1 MCNAFVTGFDIA
13 TQNGPLCEEP
23 MLGSVFLIE
32 NIDLVKKGSISG
44 GAQSVKSPETHQ
56 PDGQEEES
64 KVEGS
69 KVDSY
74 GPFNG

>member
-32 NIDLVKKGSISG
+32 NIDLVKKGATSG

-64 KVEGS
+64 KVEES

>member
-1 MCNAFVTGFDIA
+1 
-13 TQNGPLCEEP
+13 

-32 NIDLVKKGSISG
+32 NIDLVKKGV
-44 GAQSVKSPETHQ
+44 AHSV
-56 PDGQEEES
+56 GQEEES
-64 KVEGS
+64 KVEES

>member
-1 MCNAFVTGFDIA
+1 
-13 TQNGPLCEEP
+13 

-32 NIDLVKKGSISG
+32 NIDLVKKGAISL
-44 GAQSVKSPETHQ
+44 GAHSVKYPETPQ
-56 PDGQEEES
+56 SEGQEEES
-64 KVEGS
+64 KVEES

>member
-32 NIDLVKKGSISG
+32 NIDLVKKGAAHSM
-44 GAQSVKSPETHQ
+44 
-56 PDGQEEES
+56 GQEEES
-64 KVEGS
+64 KVEES

>member
-32 NIDLVKKGSISG
+32 NIDLVKKGAASG
-44 GAQSVKSPETHQ
+44 VAHSV
-56 PDGQEEES
+56 GQEEES
-64 KVEGS
+64 KVEES

>member
-32 NIDLVKKGSISG
+32 NIDLVKKGVTSG
-44 GAQSVKSPETHQ
+44 GVHSVKSPE
-56 PDGQEEES
+56 GQEEES
-64 KVEGS
+64 KVEES